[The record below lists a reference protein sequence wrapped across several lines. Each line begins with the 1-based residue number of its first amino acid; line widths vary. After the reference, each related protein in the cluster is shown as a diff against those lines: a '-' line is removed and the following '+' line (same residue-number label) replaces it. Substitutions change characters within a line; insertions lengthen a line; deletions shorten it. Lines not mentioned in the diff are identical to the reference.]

1 MKKRTHEQTNMKKS
15 SSFLLHLAEARKR
28 LRAPPMPFAS
38 VGEVLWKSVNVGKKV
53 TVLHGLTWFK
63 VSGFFFNS
71 VFQV

>member
-1 MKKRTHEQTNMKKS
+1 MKKS
-15 SSFLLHLAEARKR
+15 SSFLRHLAEAPEAAIVRHR
-28 LRAPPMPFAS
+28 CLLPR

-53 TVLHGLTWFK
+53 TVLHGLRWFK